1 MFDPRSIL
9 DAIVK
14 GAGEPQT
21 RSAGGR
27 DDALGSIGDLLKQIA
42 GGDDRAPAPAAPTSR
57 TGSRAG
63 APAPDLDSRSTG
75 AEDDDAEPPRRA
87 RPTTRTRSAAPD
99 ADDTGTTAGGG
110 LQDIIRDVLGGKG
123 GGNLKDIL
131 DQVQKNG
138 GLGDVLGPVLGQI
151 FGQSKGAPS
160 ARLADTPGAGGELAD
175 RFKALAGGRSPE
187 ELMAALKE
195 LVANN
200 QFGAGAAAGGLG
212 ALVLGTQTGRSLAAT
227 AAKLGGIALIGGLAY
242 RAYTNYQ
249 QGAPASPDA
258 VAHQKL
264 IAAPAGSGFEAATVS
279 HDLATTMLKAMIAAA
294 AADGRIDA
302 AEQQKLVAGLGGS
315 GMTEQARAFLA
326 DEIAKPATIEEI
338 AAAVQSEEEAVQ
350 VFTAARI
357 TVDPDREEEHEFLAQ
372 LAGALGLDDGLVAHI
387 DAAARGKV

>member
-21 RSAGGR
+21 RSSAGR
-27 DDALGSIGDLLKQIA
+27 DDALGPIGDLLKQIA
-42 GGDDRAPAPAAPTSR
+42 GGDGRAPDPGTPATR
-57 TGSRAG
+57 TGGRSD
-63 APAPDLDSRSTG
+63 APAPDLDTGGGTEREDVETSRS
-75 AEDDDAEPPRRA
+75 ARAPARPKSPREASEADDAGATP
-87 RPTTRTRSAAPD
+87 
-99 ADDTGTTAGGG
+99 GGG

-151 FGQSKGAPS
+151 FGQGKGPS
-160 ARLADTPGAGGELAD
+160 ARLADTPDAGGDLAG

-249 QGAPASPDA
+249 QGAPATPDA

-279 HDLATTMLKAMIAAA
+279 HDLATTMLKTMIAAA

-302 AEQQKLVAGLGGS
+302 AEQQKLVASLGGS
-315 GMTEQARAFLA
+315 AMTEQARAFLA

-357 TVDPDREEEHEFLAQ
+357 TVDPDREEEHAFLAR
-372 LAGALGLDDGLVAHI
+372 LADALGLDDGLVAHI